1 MSLKLKVIYQIRSF
15 TPNYIIKNRLG
26 TYYFSYKIPVA
37 WQYKTKIIRKSL
49 CTRGF
54 RQAQNLTRRL
64 MAFMDKW
71 NDIAQRLFADE
82 SEFKQVWEQYN
93 AREGFSEQASI
104 DIVNP
109 NERMKNY
116 SEGKKNE
123 IYMDRVIEFEEKNNI
138 NLQLLEQL
146 KIYNES
152 KQRDG
157 LTYDEVSG
165 QSVPVVT
172 TRKKDDILLT
182 DAIEAY
188 FKKRLK
194 KVSEGSVSKKI
205 TNEQAEKFNNP
216 DGFIYSIEKGAGDWF
231 KDEL

>member
-1 MSLKLKVIYQIRSF
+1 
-15 TPNYIIKNRLG
+15 
-26 TYYFSYKIPVA
+26 
-37 WQYKTKIIRKSL
+37 
-49 CTRGF
+49 
-54 RQAQNLTRRL
+54 